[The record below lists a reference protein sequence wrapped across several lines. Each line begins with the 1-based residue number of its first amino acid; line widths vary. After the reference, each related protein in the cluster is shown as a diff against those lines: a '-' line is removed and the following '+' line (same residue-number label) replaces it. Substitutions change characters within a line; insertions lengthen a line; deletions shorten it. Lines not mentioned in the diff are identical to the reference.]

1 MKKLQWFSMA
11 VVLSVLAL
19 GVWSGCEQA
28 EGLDGL
34 SVSPSTVTLGG
45 ASNNVTTVAFTASI
59 SSPLALPMEWRVS
72 NPGLGLIVSHSGT
85 NAIYKANKGAKG
97 DNIVTARDQYGNEG
111 SAVVT
116 QP

>member
-1 MKKLQWFSMA
+1 
-11 VVLSVLAL
+11 
-19 GVWSGCEQA
+19 
-28 EGLDGL
+28 
-34 SVSPSTVTLGG
+34 
-45 ASNNVTTVAFTASI
+45 
-59 SSPLALPMEWRVS
+59 MEWRVS